1 MPASKKKKTF
11 EQAQDAGWVKET
23 KDRLDKVAQ
32 RVDED
37 KSTPLEQEW
46 MRAGTMDLEKWRQG
60 ERIATRSSNVT
71 VRSGEET
78 AELIYRSSNEG
89 LVATGY
95 NPWRHTTYVAG
106 RPVQVHVE
114 FRKPYSQHVFTNR
127 KPTHQFC
134 CDLAEA
140 AAKHCVWEPIAPL
153 DFRSLPGGHRGQ

>member
-11 EQAQDAGWVKET
+11 EQAQDAAWVKET

-60 ERIATRSSNVT
+60 EPIATKSKEAI

-78 AELIYRSSNEG
+78 AELIYR
-89 LVATGY
+89 
-95 NPWRHTTYVAG
+95 
-106 RPVQVHVE
+106 
-114 FRKPYSQHVFTNR
+114 
-127 KPTHQFC
+127 
-134 CDLAEA
+134 
-140 AAKHCVWEPIAPL
+140 PIV
-153 DFRSLPGGHRGQ
+153 